1 MKTEFVEPARRSPD
15 DNSNLTRGP
24 GSYSAG
30 TYDQTTANEVMDKKA
45 ATARRAFNSAKRYR
59 QTNLN
64 QHSSLGFEV
73 CASMVRRRKTIRN
86 RSSIDRLSDLP
97 DCMLHHILSFLD
109 TQSSVQT
116 SVLSKRWTSLW
127 KYVHVLTFSTPLFR
141 TNSAGLESFVEN
153 VLSHRSDCSR
163 VTRVTWKLGGRGIKD
178 LVDKVIRYAAS
189 HGVQELYLLTNNGSP
204 DAFESIC
211 ASYQSLKVLEIEG
224 IDIEKTHVG
233 LWSRFQLLET
243 LTLTYCN
250 LVFADAA
257 TDAFANFPR
266 LETLKLL
273 YCNKLRD
280 CDDDTSETS
289 VLKVTA
295 PKLLHLEMVSTFFNS
310 LEIVAPKLQSFTLLI
325 DEYSSPTEK
334 LILDVSKSNL
344 PSLNSANINLQ
355 GYLFCVN
362 LFKVLHNVQALT
374 LEVDKFEL
382 LIETCN
388 LVKPQSS
395 PFTRLKSVHVTYRT
409 RRSIEVGHQRN
420 PRMAGRVERSKG
432 TDTLRLRASRESI
445 SASSFESGVQVIH
458 S

>member
-1 MKTEFVEPARRSPD
+1 MTTQTLLAA
-15 DNSNLTRGP
+15 P
-24 GSYSAG
+24 GSYSAE
-30 TYDQTTANEVMDKKA
+30 TYDRPTATELMDN
-45 ATARRAFNSAKRYR
+45 FNSAKRYK

-64 QHSSLGFEV
+64 QNSSLRFEFSTSKV
-73 CASMVRRRKTIRN
+73 KRRKTIRK

-127 KYVHVLTFSTPLFR
+127 KYVHVLTFNMTLFR
-141 TNSAGLESFVEN
+141 TNSAGLERFVEN
-153 VLSHRSDCSR
+153 FLSFRSDCSR
-163 VTRVTWKLGGRGIKD
+163 VTRVTWD
-178 LVDKVIRYAAS
+178 LVLYGRRDLVHEVLKYAAS
-189 HGVQELYLLTNNGSP
+189 HGVQELYICSSYDESP
-204 DAFESIC
+204 LVFGSIC
-211 ASYQSLKVLEIEG
+211 SSYKSLKVLEILG
-224 IDIEKTHVG
+224 LHIEKTDVG
-233 LWSRFQLLET
+233 LWSRCQLLET
-243 LTLTYCN
+243 LTLTDCN

-266 LETLKLL
+266 LETLKLFD
-273 YCNKLRD
+273 CNKLRD

-310 LEIVAPKLQSFTLLI
+310 LEIVAPKLQSFTLTI

-374 LEVDKFEL
+374 LKFDKFEL

-395 PFTRLKSVHVTYRT
+395 PFTRLKSVHVTYPTSRPT
-409 RRSIEVGHQRN
+409 KVPDEVKHYFLGDS
-420 PRMAGRVERSKG
+420 PYEEDK
-432 TDTLRLRASRESI
+432 
-445 SASSFESGVQVIH
+445 SFTVNEILLTPE
-458 S
+458 